1 MTQAISF
8 FLHCQAT
15 SQPAESERVCV
26 CVCLRLCVCV
36 CVSMCVISSGLAGLT
51 WLGEFVS
58 ILLVQG
64 VIEALLT
71 LSPLI
76 TP

>member
-1 MTQAISF
+1 MTHAISF
-8 FLHCQAT
+8 FLCSQAT
-15 SQPAESERVCV
+15 SQPAEPERVCV
-26 CVCLRLCVCV
+26 CVCP
-36 CVSMCVISSGLAGLT
+36 SMCVISSGLAALT

-58 ILLVQG
+58 ILLAWG
-64 VIEALLT
+64 VVEALLT